1 MAAPRAYWKGS
12 LKLSLVSCPVVLYP
26 ATTSVD
32 KTRFHMINKETGNR
46 LKQQMVDSET
56 GDVVESDQK
65 GRGYELKKG
74 EYVEVEKDELE
85 AVQIESN
92 HTIDIDSFV
101 PKDEI
106 DERYINNPYYI
117 APDGKAG
124 IDAFAVIRDAM
135 KDQGRVALARI
146 VLTNREHIIAIE
158 PWGKGLL
165 GITLRY
171 PYEVRDEDD
180 YFDDIKNPKISKDM
194 VELAGHILD
203 SKAAHFDPSKFKDEY
218 ETALKIPGQTQGR
231 RQAGEVGRARGEA
244 GQRHQ
249 PDGCAEAKPEGQGSG
264 ETWSARSSSAARAT
278 AYRQE
283 GSSLDGASAQGE
295 LKDRSS
301 CPGLT
306 RASSSSGA
314 TGRKAWMAGS
324 SPAMTGNRKQPLLL
338 CLAFPGRFLRRL
350 PFLRR
355 FLRDFLAFRSR
366 LGKPDRDRLLAA
378 RDLLAGPAA
387 LQCAGLALL
396 HRAPDLGGRLLR
408 IFSCHDFPPSYGKII
423 LAMTVGSS
431 KRTVVRRPPNRV
443 QTYFSRPA
451 IVPGFLLVAASGPL
465 ARARRSVRSPRR
477 PAAAARI

>member
-1 MAAPRAYWKGS
+1 MAPPRAYWKGS

-101 PKDEI
+101 PKEEI
-106 DERYINNPYYI
+106 DERYINHPYYI

-135 KDQGRVALARI
+135 KDKDRVALARI
-146 VLTNREHIIAIE
+146 VLTNREYIIAIE

-180 YFDDIKNPKISKDM
+180 YLGDIKNPKISKDM
-194 VELAGHILD
+194 VELASHILD

-218 ETALKIPGQTQGR
+218 ETALKSLVR
-231 RQAGEVGRARGEA
+231 RKAAGKPVKATEREEKPDNVISLMDALKQSLKGKGSTKRAAHAPARRA
-244 GQRHQ
+244 SHR
-249 PDGCAEAKPEGQGSG
+249 PAKK
-264 ETWSARSSSAARAT
+264 AHRSAARA
-278 AYRQE
+278 
-283 GSSLDGASAQGE
+283 
-295 LKDRSS
+295 
-301 CPGLT
+301 
-306 RASSSSGA
+306 
-314 TGRKAWMAGS
+314 RKAS
-324 SPAMTGNRKQPLLL
+324 
-338 CLAFPGRFLRRL
+338 
-350 PFLRR
+350 
-355 FLRDFLAFRSR
+355 
-366 LGKPDRDRLLAA
+366 
-378 RDLLAGPAA
+378 
-387 LQCAGLALL
+387 
-396 HRAPDLGGRLLR
+396 
-408 IFSCHDFPPSYGKII
+408 
-423 LAMTVGSS
+423 
-431 KRTVVRRPPNRV
+431 
-443 QTYFSRPA
+443 
-451 IVPGFLLVAASGPL
+451 
-465 ARARRSVRSPRR
+465 
-477 PAAAARI
+477 